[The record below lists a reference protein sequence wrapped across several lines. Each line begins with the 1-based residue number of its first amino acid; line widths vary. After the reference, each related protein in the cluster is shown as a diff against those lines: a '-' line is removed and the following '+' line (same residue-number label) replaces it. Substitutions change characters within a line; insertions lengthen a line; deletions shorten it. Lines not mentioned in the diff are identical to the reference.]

1 MTLSKPSYG
10 SYDPATG
17 THSTSSTAT
26 YTVLCYFADYSLV
39 DMNNDNIVMGDRK
52 AYFPPTDTS
61 GTALPAPDA
70 EDTIS
75 GLGDTV
81 KIVNVQKLYSQDNL
95 VCYICQ
101 VRE

>member
-1 MTLSKPSYG
+1 MTLRKPSYG

-17 THSTSSTAT
+17 THSTSSTEA
-26 YTVLCYFADYSLV
+26 YTVLCYFGDYSLAE
-39 DMNNDNIVMGDRK
+39 MNNDNIVMGDRK
-52 AYFPPTDTS
+52 AYLPATDTS
-61 GTALPAPDA
+61 GVALPAPDA

-81 KIVNVQKLYSQDNL
+81 KVVNVQELYSQNNL
-95 VCYICQ
+95 ICYICQ